1 MARPSSTGAALGDL
15 DTASVS
21 RLVGAASDLAL
32 VLDERGTILEVIS
45 PAAELPARELR
56 QWRGRSWV
64 ETVTT
69 ESRQKVEALL
79 RDATAAAD
87 KAIARWRQ
95 VNHPIAGTEDLPV
108 LYSAVRLPAEGKAG
122 RAGSRIVAIGR
133 DLRNVVALQ
142 RRLVETQQ
150 AMERDYW
157 RFREAETRYRHLFE
171 TSAEAVLII
180 DGDSQRVLEANPVA
194 RTLCAGTRAKL
205 VGAGVA
211 ALFEPSHA
219 TRIQDLLAAARSI
232 GRQTPAVAR
241 LAGGGEVSV
250 AASVFRQEDAALVL
264 MRLAPIVV
272 EPPAPARTGRM
283 ARGTKANGAAH
294 SPASAAADPWLT
306 VLQGFIDTSP
316 EGFVFCD
323 AEGRVR
329 RANRA
334 FATLVQLTSEDQLRG
349 HTLDRWL
356 GRTGVEVGVLI
367 GNLRQRG
374 SVGLFQTSLRGEYG
388 ASTDVE
394 VAGSILPEPLP
405 GAEPVLAFAVRDI
418 ERRPRAGDGGAG
430 GSATPAIAGAPTLQR
445 SAAELAELVGRT
457 PLKEIVAE
465 TTDLIE
471 QLCIQTALEMTG
483 DNRAS
488 AAQLLGLSRQS
499 LYVKLRRYGITDGE
513 E

>member
-1 MARPSSTGAALGDL
+1 M
-15 DTASVS
+15 
-21 RLVGAASDLAL
+21 
-32 VLDERGTILEVIS
+32 DERGTILEVMS
-45 PAAELPARELR
+45 PAAELPAKELR
-56 QWRGRSWV
+56 QWRGRAWAD
-64 ETVTT
+64 TVSV
-69 ESRQKVEALL
+69 ESRQKVAALL
-79 RDATAAAD
+79 RDAQAAAD
-87 KAIARWRQ
+87 KALDKAPSKALDKATSRWRQ
-95 VNHPIAGTEDLPV
+95 VNHPISGADDLPV
-108 LYSAVRLPAEGKAG
+108 MYAAVRLRGE
-122 RAGSRIVAIGR
+122 RAGAAARIVAIGR
-133 DLRNVVALQ
+133 DLRNVVTLQ

-171 TSAEAVLII
+171 TSSEAVLIL

-194 RTLCAGTRAKL
+194 RALCGGARAKL
-205 VGAGVA
+205 VGGSLAS
-211 ALFEPSHA
+211 LFEAAHTA
-219 TRIQDLLAAARSI
+219 RIQDLLAAARSI
-232 GRQTPAVAR
+232 GRQPPAVAR

-250 AASVFRQEDAALVL
+250 SASVFRQEDSALVL
-264 MRLAPIVV
+264 MRLAPIQV
-272 EPPAPARTGRM
+272 ELQARA
-283 ARGTKANGAAH
+283 ARGARNGAARL
-294 SPASAAADPWLT
+294 PASAAAGSTDPWLT
-306 VLQGFIDTSP
+306 VLQGFIDASP
-316 EGFVFCD
+316 DGFVFCD

-334 FATLVQLTSEDQLRG
+334 FAALVQLTSEDQLRG

-356 GRTGVEVGVLI
+356 GRTGVEMGVLI

-374 SVGLFQTSLRGEYG
+374 AVGLFQTSLRGEYG

-394 VAGSILPEPLP
+394 IAGALLPEPLP
-405 GAEPVLAFAVRDI
+405 GAEPVLAFAVRDTA
-418 ERRPRAGDGGAG
+418 RRPKGTDGHSGA
-430 GSATPAIAGAPTLQR
+430 AAAPAISGAPTLQR

-499 LYVKLRRYGITDGE
+499 LYVKLRRYGISDSE